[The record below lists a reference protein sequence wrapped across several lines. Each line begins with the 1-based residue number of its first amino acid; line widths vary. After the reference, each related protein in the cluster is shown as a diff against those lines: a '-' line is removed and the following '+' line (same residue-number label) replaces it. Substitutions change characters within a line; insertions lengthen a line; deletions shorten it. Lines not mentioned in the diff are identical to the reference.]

1 MSKQEAAPLVVGQI
15 SGAFGVKGWIKVF
28 DHSRERGDILNYKQ
42 WLVGRDNRWSEWRVE
57 AGQRHGKGVVAKLA
71 GCEDRDQALA
81 LCGSEIAVWREWLPP
96 ADDGEFYWYQ
106 LQGLDVVNL
115 GGQPLGTVEGLIET
129 GANDVMVVKG
139 DRERLIPYTSDTVR
153 SVDLNSGK
161 IIVDWEPDF

>member
-1 MSKQEAAPLVVGQI
+1 MSKQHAAPLVVGQI

-28 DHSRERGDILNYKQ
+28 DHSRERGDILNYPQ
-42 WLVGRDNRWSEWRVE
+42 WLVGRENQWSEWQVE

-81 LCGSEIAVWREWLPP
+81 LRGSDIAVWREWLPL
-96 ADDGEFYWYQ
+96 AEDGEFYWYQ

-139 DRERLIPYTSDTVR
+139 DRERLVPYTSTTVKT
-153 SVDLNSGK
+153 VDLKSGK
-161 IIVDWEPDF
+161 IIVDWELDF